1 MKFRTEHKF
10 STLLTSRGSYRSY
23 PTVSTK
29 PGTRGLD
36 TALEN
41 VIPALGG
48 IQIVSKIQYKQSTV
62 TKEANKTHL
71 NPYFEKE
78 TKFYS

>member
-1 MKFRTEHKF
+1 MKYRTEHKF

-29 PGTRGLD
+29 PGAGGLD

-41 VIPALGG
+41 LIPALGG
-48 IQIVSKIQYKQSTV
+48 IQIVSKIRYQEAVQTKYSTERS
-62 TKEANKTHL
+62 K
-71 NPYFEKE
+71 
-78 TKFYS
+78 